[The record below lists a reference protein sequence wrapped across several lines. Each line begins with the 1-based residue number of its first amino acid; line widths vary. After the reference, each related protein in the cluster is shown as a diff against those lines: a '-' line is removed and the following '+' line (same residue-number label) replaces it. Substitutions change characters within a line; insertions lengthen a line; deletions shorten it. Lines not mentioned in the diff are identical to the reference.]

1 MRAPFVVPEMYC
13 NDAECVEHSGAVII
27 AMCKRSIVCIDL
39 ECFVEPDAL
48 PWMMEMGEMGTE
60 GMG

>member
-1 MRAPFVVPEMYC
+1 MYC
-13 NDAECVEHSGAVII
+13 NFCHDAECVEHSGAVII
-27 AMCKRSIVCIDL
+27 AMCKRSIVYIDL